1 MVAIDTNVLVRILV
15 NDDTDQAA
23 RARRWMARH
32 QEQGILV
39 DHIVLV
45 ELVWVLRARYRQ
57 ERAAIVRVLEALLD
71 GASLVIPD
79 EMLVREAVTRYAA
92 GRGDFAD
99 QLVRARAESR
109 GASPLATLD
118 EELFGLRGFAKV

>member
-1 MVAIDTNVLVRILV
+1 MVAIDTNVLVRVLV
-15 NDDTDQAA
+15 NDDADQAA

-32 QEQGILV
+32 QDEGILV
-39 DHIVLV
+39 DHLVLV

-57 ERAAIVRVLEALLD
+57 ERAAIVRVLEALLE

-79 EMLVREAVTRYAA
+79 EPLVREAVARFAA

-99 QLVRARAESR
+99 HLMRARAESR

-118 EELFGLRGFAKV
+118 EELHGLRGIAKV

>member
-32 QEQGILV
+32 QEEGILV

-45 ELVWVLRARYRQ
+45 ELVWVLRARYRV
-57 ERAAIVRVLEALLD
+57 ERTAIVRALEALLD

-99 QLVRARAESR
+99 HLIRARAESR

-118 EELFGLRGFAKV
+118 EELFGLRGFTKV